1 MVWYDKTNDCANRD
15 EVKEQERVECE
26 VRRLGYDILKIIKRD
41 CSNNMIEVD
50 VIKMYYKDEIWIGL
64 EITFI

>member
-1 MVWYDKTNDCANRD
+1 MVWYDKTNDCANRY
-15 EVKEQERVECE
+15 EVKEQERVEYE
-26 VRRLGYDILKIIKRD
+26 VRRLGYDILKFIKRE

-64 EITFI
+64 EITYV